1 MTEWLVV
8 PASSFATD
16 IDFIFTLIFV
26 ICAFWYTLSNLA
38 FFWFLFRYRKQPG
51 VAAQYITGNEHHL
64 KKWIE
69 WPHYAIILCDV
80 AIIVCAVQV
89 WYAVKQDLP
98 TPDSEIGVMS
108 QQWAWSFVQPG
119 ADGKLGTDDDIKT
132 VDRLHVE
139 VDKTYHFSLESRDV
153 LHSFSVP
160 AFRLKQDAVPGR
172 VIKGWFKPT
181 REGTYDIQCVEICG
195 IGHGIMAAKV
205 EVLGHEAYAAWVAAN
220 STASN

>member
-119 ADGKLGTDDDIKT
+119 ADGPASTWL
-132 VDRLHVE
+132 V
-139 VDKTYHFSLESRDV
+139 YSLFVR
-153 LHSFSVP
+153 P
-160 AFRLKQDAVPGR
+160 ASYLPVGPVVQENVR
-172 VIKGWFKPT
+172 VQTIENL
-181 REGTYDIQCVEICG
+181 R
-195 IGHGIMAAKV
+195 A
-205 EVLGHEAYAAWVAAN
+205 VAAH
-220 STASN
+220 AEERHRAAAAQ